1 MQTRQ
6 LVEIS
11 TLHHLF
17 QIILALKHSVVSWKN
32 LSKIRTKIHKI
43 SLIIP
48 LKNIFL
54 LRIIALLVKK
64 LNFSIH
70 SKNEI
75 KTIGDWTQFLISVN
89 DFLKKYPN
97 LPERTK
103 TQLVMMGFGSNL
115 KISHDQ
121 FKRIIATHRLD
132 EIQKITDK
140 SNHLSD
146 DEIVHLATFLLPDSK
161 INIVRKNAERSE
173 ERRVGKECRSRW
185 SPYH

>member
-75 KTIGDWTQFLISVN
+75 KLLEIGRNFWLLWMISWKN
-89 DFLKKYPN
+89 
-97 LPERTK
+97 
-103 TQLVMMGFGSNL
+103 
-115 KISHDQ
+115 
-121 FKRIIATHRLD
+121 
-132 EIQKITDK
+132 IQIFQNEQK
-140 SNHLSD
+140 LS
-146 DEIVHLATFLLPDSK
+146 L
-161 INIVRKNAERSE
+161 
-173 ERRVGKECRSRW
+173 
-185 SPYH
+185 